1 MADQQRKIEDMTFK
15 EASIELE
22 QIVRSLESGDLELE
36 DSAPNFSMHVLRI
49 AGQPLATIPSGTER
63 CFACSESRGVE
74 LLRSL
79 RERLANAEQKVRVL
93 LDATDENAA
102 TTDTSSAPST
112 AYLDE

>member
-36 DSAPNFSMHVLRI
+36 DSL
-49 AGQPLATIPSGTER
+49 ER
-63 CFACSESRGVE
+63 YSRGVE

-79 RERLANAEQKVRVL
+79 RKRLANAEQKVRVL

>member
-22 QIVRSLESGDLELE
+22 QIVRSLESGDLELDE
-36 DSAPNFSMHVLRI
+36 SL
-49 AGQPLATIPSGTER
+49 ER
-63 CFACSESRGVE
+63 YGRGVE

>member
-1 MADQQRKIEDMTFK
+1 MADQQRKIEGMTFK

-36 DSAPNFSMHVLRI
+36 ESL
-49 AGQPLATIPSGTER
+49 ER
-63 CFACSESRGVE
+63 YSRGVE